1 MMLRGPAHQAARALL
16 GQRLACGNVIL
27 RITEVEAYG
36 GPEDS
41 ASHARHGRTARNAP
55 MWGPPGRA
63 YLYFCYGMHWMLNV
77 VTGPEGEAS
86 AVLIRGAEVLAG
98 LEMALGRR
106 KAAKPTPCCARAPAR
121 WPRPWAWT
129 RPSMVRTSWP
139 PAAWSCARAFRPRSS
154 SQAPAWALPSPASK
168 IRPDPGASPMG
179 TAAPCSRRRPWLR
192 SERSYASTQEAAM
205 PYVNIRITRE
215 GATAEQK
222 AQLIQGVTQLLVDV
236 LHKNPQTTV
245 VVIDEV
251 DTDNRRIGAEPVPA
265 RRRQGQ

>member
-16 GQRLACGNVIL
+16 GQRLVCGNVIL

-98 LEMALGRR
+98 LEMVLGRR
-106 KAAKPTPCCARAPAR
+106 KAAKPTPLLCAGPGKVAQALGLDKTFDGQDLLAPGGLELRPGLPPAVILAGPR
-121 WPRPWAWT
+121 LGVAFASVEDQARPWRFADGH
-129 RPSMVRTSWP
+129 SGAVLQKKAM
-139 PAAWSCARAFRPRSS
+139 
-154 SQAPAWALPSPASK
+154 APL
-168 IRPDPGASPMG
+168 
-179 TAAPCSRRRPWLR
+179 
-192 SERSYASTQEAAM
+192 
-205 PYVNIRITRE
+205 
-215 GATAEQK
+215 
-222 AQLIQGVTQLLVDV
+222 
-236 LHKNPQTTV
+236 
-245 VVIDEV
+245 
-251 DTDNRRIGAEPVPA
+251 
-265 RRRQGQ
+265 